1 MPDTLH
7 RSVEGLV
14 GGQLS
19 AVAFVQDYVELHFD
33 GPVIRALTNPV
44 IHLNGAQLRFPAAGS
59 RDALCQ
65 FIGRLVAKV
74 ELAESVSLTCHFQGG
89 GSIIVPLDPDSYRGA
104 EAMHFQESPTGT
116 LQVWN

>member
-1 MPDTLH
+1 MSDTSQP
-7 RSVEGLV
+7 SVQGLV
-14 GGQLS
+14 GEQLS

-33 GPVIRALTNPV
+33 GPVIRALTNPIV
-44 IHLNGAQLRFPAAGS
+44 VSNGARISFPAPGS

-65 FIGRLVAKV
+65 FIGRKVAKI
-74 ELAESVSLTCHFQGG
+74 ELQEQVSLTCHFQGD
-89 GSIIVPLDPDSYRGA
+89 GSIIVPLDHGSCRAA